1 MHLLATRKKAVFL
14 LTTVAMIALVAASLI
29 AGLSTL
35 AHAASSHASSS
46 MSTFHGTAGKV
57 TVLSHTK
64 PAHVTPAP
72 PTPGTLAATKG
83 NKPFAFTRTHLP
95 SQARVA
101 AATRQSAKPS
111 ASSLAM
117 STQEG
122 QLLHNFNSISNLDQ
136 ATANGDAQLAAV
148 TPPDQGLCVGKDP
161 GAPGQT
167 AVFATV
173 NSAIRETGVNGGPL
187 SGHPLLGNLDFSF
200 AQFWEPNAFSDPRCF
215 YDASTKTFFFTVIGF
230 MLSGPDL
237 GQTSIDVAVYNA
249 SGFAVYQV
257 DSSNGGQFFGDQP
270 HVGYDN
276 NNLYMATDSFSA
288 TSNDYFGATLFILP
302 KSQLVAEATSVTEG
316 IFGEPTPLSLGGIPI
331 LTLEPAVSNSSTS
344 TEFLL
349 NSFPFLDADITP
361 NPVSHQLGF
370 WQVDNGAALGQG
382 HPEKVTLEGK
392 IIQSETYA
400 FPVPATST
408 GNGSVST
415 VTVEGIQI
423 PVQSEAA
430 INPDDDRMLQ
440 VQFIN
445 GHLWAALT
453 TAVSIGN
460 DPVARDGV
468 AWFQIN
474 TSKEQVVHQGYI
486 ASKGNYLIYPA
497 ILHSGEGTTA
507 ITFTITSATINPSAA
522 YVVRKEDASQFG
534 SIQTVSAGAG
544 PHKSFAGPLFN
555 SPRWGDYSA
564 ATFSTDT
571 NNIWMATE
579 YIPPVADQN
588 LLDNWGTRV
597 FEMKGN
603 S

>member
-1 MHLLATRKKAVFL
+1 MHLFASSKKTLLL
-14 LTTVAMIALVAASLI
+14 LTTLSMIALVVASLV
-29 AGLSTL
+29 ASFATL
-35 AHAASSHASSS
+35 AHATSHAPSSAN
-46 MSTFHGTAGKV
+46 TFHGTAAKV
-57 TVLSHTK
+57 TLLSHTK
-64 PAHVTPAP
+64 PAHVTPPP

-95 SQARVA
+95 SQAQVA
-101 AATRQSAKPS
+101 AATRKSIKPVANSLTMSAK
-111 ASSLAM
+111 
-117 STQEG
+117 EG
-122 QLLHNFNSISNLDQ
+122 QLLHNFNSISDLDQ
-136 ATANGDAQLAAV
+136 AAANGDSELDAV
-148 TPPDQGLCVGKDP
+148 TPPDQGLCVGRDP

-173 NSAIRETGVNGGPL
+173 NSAIRETGVDGGPL

-215 YDASTKTFFFTVIGF
+215 YDTSTKTFYFTVIGF
-230 MLSGPDL
+230 MLSGPDI

-249 SGFAVYQV
+249 NGFAVYQV

-276 NNLYMATDSFSA
+276 NNLYLATDSFSA
-288 TSNDYFGATLFILP
+288 TSNDYFGATLFILS
-302 KSQLVAEATSVTEG
+302 KSQLVAEASSVAEDV
-316 IFGEPTPLSLGGIPI
+316 FGEPTPLSLGGIPI
-331 LTLEPAVSNSSTS
+331 LTLEPAISTSSTN

-370 WQVDNGAALGQG
+370 WQVDNGAELSKG
-382 HPEKVTLEGK
+382 HPEKVSLEGK

-408 GNGSVST
+408 GDGSVTT
-415 VTVEGIQI
+415 VTEEGFQV
-423 PVQSEAA
+423 PVQSETAL
-430 INPDDDRMLQ
+430 NPDDDRMLQ
-440 VQFIN
+440 VQFVN

-453 TAVSIGN
+453 TAVSIGS
-460 DPVARDGV
+460 DPVARDGA
-468 AWFQIN
+468 AWFEIN
-474 TSKEQVVHQGYI
+474 TDKEQVVHQGYI

-497 ILHSGEGTTA
+497 ILHSAEGTTA

-534 SIQTVSAGAG
+534 SIQTVAAGAG
-544 PHKSFAGPLFN
+544 PHLSFAGPLFN

-564 ATFSTDT
+564 AAFSTDT

-579 YIPPVADQN
+579 YIPPVASQN
-588 LLDNWGTRV
+588 GFDNWGTRV
-597 FEMKGN
+597 FEVEGN
-603 S
+603 H